1 MISHL
6 CCLLYSDKTCDLN
19 KHMKEEISHMYDCV
33 QMTQIEKGQKEGI
46 KKEINIEGKNKGK
59 TINNTRV
66 MNHLIYSFFFK
77 LCRCGNIHIIIATI
91 KSECFFWYGKLTF
104 LLSYNILLF
113 SFFFFFDNSFYIKLK
128 VTVQSLH
135 LPISNALCW
144 GLGCWLCQYCQ
155 CSHSVLGS
163 FSSRK
168 TK

>member
-6 CCLLYSDKTCDLN
+6 CCLLYFDKTCDLN

-91 KSECFFWYGKLTF
+91 KSKCFFRYGKLTF

-113 SFFFFFDNSFYIKLK
+113 SFFFFSTIPS
-128 VTVQSLH
+128 T
-135 LPISNALCW
+135 
-144 GLGCWLCQYCQ
+144 
-155 CSHSVLGS
+155 
-163 FSSRK
+163 SS
-168 TK
+168 

>member
-1 MISHL
+1 MLSSIFWQDLRSEQTHERGNITHVWL
-6 CCLLYSDKTCDLN
+6 CSNDPN
-19 KHMKEEISHMYDCV
+19 RERA
-33 QMTQIEKGQKEGI
+33 KGRHY

-59 TINNTRV
+59 TINNTV

-91 KSECFFWYGKLTF
+91 KSECFFWYRKLTF

-113 SFFFFFDNSFYIKLK
+113 FFFFSNNSFYIKLK
-128 VTVQSLH
+128 VMVQSLY

-168 TK
+168 TKWT

>member
-1 MISHL
+1 MCMTVFKL
-6 CCLLYSDKTCDLN
+6 PKQRKDKRKAL
-19 KHMKEEISHMYDCV
+19 
-33 QMTQIEKGQKEGI
+33 

-113 SFFFFFDNSFYIKLK
+113 SFLFFFDNSFYIKLK
-128 VTVQSLH
+128 VMVQSLY